1 MAASFPEDKVV
12 DARTRDNWRKIKKGL
27 EEQGMTNCDFY
38 RRAVMICSGMTDPGP
53 SFNGPFNTSSV
64 DGDYQA

>member
-1 MAASFPEDKVV
+1 M

-38 RRAVMICSGMTDPGP
+38 RRAVMVCSGMNDPGP
-53 SFNGPFNTSSV
+53 TWGTRDSSTAS
-64 DGDYQA
+64 D